1 MMVLKKIIS
10 KTGKI
15 SSWFSLALVLLISTD
30 VLLRYVF
37 NFSTAALYEMEW
49 HLFAIIF
56 LLASPYTLQK
66 NKHVRVDV
74 FYNNF
79 SKRKKNIVDLIGN
92 IIFLI
97 PFSFIIFYTSL
108 PFVEDSYSILESSPD
123 PGGLPY
129 RFIIK
134 SIIPIAFFLLMI
146 QGILNTIKNYNN
158 IKIKK

>member
-1 MMVLKKIIS
+1 MILKKIIS

-79 SKRKKNIVDLIGN
+79 SKRKKNIIDLIGN

-108 PFVEDSYSILESSPD
+108 PFVKDSYSILESSPD

>member
-1 MMVLKKIIS
+1 MVLKKIIS

-37 NFSTAALYEMEW
+37 NFSTASLYEMEW

-56 LLASPYTLQK
+56 LLTSPYTLQK

>member
-1 MMVLKKIIS
+1 MVLKKIIS

-79 SKRKKNIVDLIGN
+79 SKRKKNIIDLIGN

-108 PFVEDSYSILESSPD
+108 PFVADSYSILESSPD

-146 QGILNTIKNYNN
+146 QGILNAIKNYNN

>member
-79 SKRKKNIVDLIGN
+79 SKRKKNIIDLIGN

>member
-1 MMVLKKIIS
+1 MVLKKIIS

-79 SKRKKNIVDLIGN
+79 SKRKKNIIDLIGN

-129 RFIIK
+129 RLIIK

>member
-1 MMVLKKIIS
+1 MVLKKIIS

-15 SSWFSLALVLLISTD
+15 SSWFSLALVLLISID

-146 QGILNTIKNYNN
+146 QGILNAIKNYNN

>member
-1 MMVLKKIIS
+1 MVLKKIIS

-30 VLLRYVF
+30 VLLRYIF
-37 NFSTAALYEMEW
+37 NFSTASLYEMEW

-129 RFIIK
+129 RFIVK

>member
-1 MMVLKKIIS
+1 MVLKKIIS

-79 SKRKKNIVDLIGN
+79 SKRKKNIIDLIGN

-158 IKIKK
+158 IKIKKW

>member
-1 MMVLKKIIS
+1 MVLKKIIS

-37 NFSTAALYEMEW
+37 NFSTASLYEMEW

-79 SKRKKNIVDLIGN
+79 SKRKKNIIDLIGN

-108 PFVEDSYSILESSPD
+108 SFVEDSYSILESSPD

>member
-1 MMVLKKIIS
+1 MVLKKIIS

-37 NFSTAALYEMEW
+37 NFSSASLYEMEW

-79 SKRKKNIVDLIGN
+79 SKRKKNIIDLIGN

-146 QGILNTIKNYNN
+146 QGILNVIKNYNN

>member
-1 MMVLKKIIS
+1 MILKKIIS

-15 SSWFSLALVLLISTD
+15 SSWLSLALVLLISTD

-37 NFSTAALYEMEW
+37 NFSTASLYEMEW

-79 SKRKKNIVDLIGN
+79 SKRKKNIIDLIGN

>member
-1 MMVLKKIIS
+1 MVLKKIIS

-56 LLASPYTLQK
+56 LLASPYTLQQ

-79 SKRKKNIVDLIGN
+79 SKRKKNTVDLIGN

-108 PFVEDSYSILESSPD
+108 PFVEDSYSILEKSPD

-146 QGILNTIKNYNN
+146 QGILNAFKNYNN

>member
-1 MMVLKKIIS
+1 MVLKKIIS

-146 QGILNTIKNYNN
+146 QGILNAIKNYNN
-158 IKIKK
+158 IKIKKW

>member
-1 MMVLKKIIS
+1 MVLKKIIS

-79 SKRKKNIVDLIGN
+79 SKRKKNIIDLIGN

>member
-1 MMVLKKIIS
+1 MVLKKIIS

-37 NFSTAALYEMEW
+37 NFSTASLYEMEW

-66 NKHVRVDV
+66 NRHVRVDV

-79 SKRKKNIVDLIGN
+79 SKRKKNIIDLIGN

>member
-1 MMVLKKIIS
+1 MVLKKIIS

-30 VLLRYVF
+30 VLLRYIF
-37 NFSTAALYEMEW
+37 NFSTASLYEMEW

-79 SKRKKNIVDLIGN
+79 SKRKKNIIDLIGN

-146 QGILNTIKNYNN
+146 QGILNAIKNYNN

>member
-1 MMVLKKIIS
+1 MVLKKIIS

-108 PFVEDSYSILESSPD
+108 PFVEDSY
-123 PGGLPY
+123 
-129 RFIIK
+129 
-134 SIIPIAFFLLMI
+134 
-146 QGILNTIKNYNN
+146 
-158 IKIKK
+158 

>member
-1 MMVLKKIIS
+1 MVLKKIIS

-15 SSWFSLALVLLISTD
+15 SSWFSLALVLLISID

-108 PFVEDSYSILESSPD
+108 PFVEDSFSILESSPD

>member
-1 MMVLKKIIS
+1 MVLKKIIS

-56 LLASPYTLQK
+56 LLASPYTLQQ

-146 QGILNTIKNYNN
+146 QGILNAFKNYNN

>member
-1 MMVLKKIIS
+1 MILKKIIN

-56 LLASPYTLQK
+56 LLASPYTLQQ

-79 SKRKKNIVDLIGN
+79 SKRKKNIIDLIGN

-108 PFVEDSYSILESSPD
+108 PFVADSYSILESSPD

-146 QGILNTIKNYNN
+146 QGILNAIKNYNN

>member
-1 MMVLKKIIS
+1 MVLKKIIS

-79 SKRKKNIVDLIGN
+79 SKRKKNIIDLIGN

-146 QGILNTIKNYNN
+146 QGILNAIKNYNN
-158 IKIKK
+158 IKIKKW

>member
-1 MMVLKKIIS
+1 MILKKIIS

-79 SKRKKNIVDLIGN
+79 SKRKKNIIDLIGN

-146 QGILNTIKNYNN
+146 QGILNAINNYNN

>member
-1 MMVLKKIIS
+1 MVLKKIIS

-108 PFVEDSYSILESSPD
+108 PFVADSYSILESSPD

-146 QGILNTIKNYNN
+146 QGILNAIKNYNN